1 MQRHSLSLR
10 ASSCSES
17 NLKIRQVAG
26 NLVPPSLADNL
37 DACLARLSTSEG
49 LLRCDE
55 PNADLYSFR
64 ASLQLRDAADLPVSL
79 VNTAWRGSI
88 LRNTK
93 WAIGL
98 VVYTGASAAQCD
110 CLSVSCLSVCY
121 PAFCLSVTQ
130 FVNGIF

>member
-1 MQRHSLSLR
+1 MMIMRMQRR
-10 ASSCSES
+10 TQSCSES

-26 NLVPPSLADNL
+26 NAVPPSLADNL

-64 ASLQLRDAADLPVSL
+64 ASLQLRDAADMPVSL

-98 VVYTGASAAQCD
+98 VVYTGASAAQ
-110 CLSVSCLSVCY
+110 
-121 PAFCLSVTQ
+121 
-130 FVNGIF
+130 

>member
-1 MQRHSLSLR
+1 M
-10 ASSCSES
+10 
-17 NLKIRQVAG
+17 
-26 NLVPPSLADNL
+26 PPSHGDDHL
-37 DACLARLSTSEG
+37 DACLARLSAVEG

-64 ASLQLRDAADLPVSL
+64 ASLQLRDAPDVPISL

-98 VVYTGASAAQCD
+98 VVYTGASAERTMIIHD
-110 CLSVSCLSVCY
+110 VV
-121 PAFCLSVTQ
+121 
-130 FVNGIF
+130 